1 MFFKVQV
8 TAQQYMHGK
17 VTVYY
22 NKHFINN
29 QEVIIRVS
37 FCKLL
42 CVWEQALWGLIN
54 FICYSGL

>member
-29 QEVIIRVS
+29 KDQ
-37 FCKLL
+37 
-42 CVWEQALWGLIN
+42 
-54 FICYSGL
+54 

>member
-42 CVWEQALWGLIN
+42 CVWEQAL
-54 FICYSGL
+54 